1 MTYNTK
7 MKHMKNKN
15 ISEKRKERFC
25 KANISGNLTGFS
37 LDIYSSMIHN
47 KLFLQTFLYFQ
58 LHLIDFEEYHSSRGG
73 TDSYCIVPLKE
84 QSFLQEQILVFA
96 KF

>member
-37 LDIYSSMIHN
+37 LDIYSSMVHN
-47 KLFLQTFLYFQ
+47 LQCD
-58 LHLIDFEEYHSSRGG
+58 IKRDFDIPFRTEIFIKY
-73 TDSYCIVPLKE
+73 
-84 QSFLQEQILVFA
+84 IL
-96 KF
+96 